1 MHEREADM
9 ANKRKRANG
18 DADVY
23 PRRNGRGEIVGYRG
37 PYWVQTDRGPARRT
51 VSGKTKTENRA
62 KLTRAKAEAGG
73 GVAFDAGKQTL
84 GDYLERW
91 LNDSVK
97 NTVKPITFES
107 YERQVRVHISP
118 ALGHLKLGR
127 LSPAN
132 VQALYGRKLD
142 AGMSPSSVRQTHAV
156 LHRAL
161 EQAKRWRLVSENV
174 AAATT
179 PPRPRKK
186 EIEPLDN
193 RQARALLEAARG
205 ERLEALFVLAVTAGL
220 RIGELLGLKWED
232 TDLERGTVRVAR
244 TLSAAK
250 SGPRFTTPKSGRG
263 RSIALTEGAT
273 IALRGHRRRQTEE
286 RLRVGTLWEDQGLVF
301 PSTTGR
307 PLSRDAVYRRSFAP
321 LLKRAGLPRIT
332 LHDLRH
338 TCATLLLGQGMN
350 PKYVQEL
357 LGHASVAMTLDRY
370 SHWVPSMGD
379 QTARAMEAALG

>member
-1 MHEREADM
+1 M
-9 ANKRKRANG
+9 
-18 DADVY
+18 
-23 PRRNGRGEIVGYRG
+23 P
-37 PYWVQTDRGPARRT
+37 GPAAAHATPGSMAQPFT
-51 VSGKTKTENRA
+51 VLQNFSIHNR
-62 KLTRAKAEAGG
+62 LI
-73 GVAFDAGKQTL
+73 FF
-84 GDYLERW
+84 YW
-91 LNDSVK
+91 
-97 NTVKPITFES
+97 
-107 YERQVRVHISP
+107 
-118 ALGHLKLGR
+118 

-161 EQAKRWRLVSENV
+161 EQARRWRLVSENV
-174 AAATT
+174 AVATV

-193 RQARALLEAARG
+193 RQARALLDAARG
-205 ERLEALFVLAVTAGL
+205 ERLEALFILAVTAGL
-220 RIGELLGLKWED
+220 RVGELLGLRWED
-232 TDLERGTVRVAR
+232 TDLGRVRVAR
-244 TLSAAK
+244 ILSAAK
-250 SGPRFTTPKSGRG
+250 GGPRFTTPKSGRG
-263 RSIALTEGAT
+263 RSISLTEGTT
-273 IALRGHRRRQTEE
+273 IALRGHRIRQTEE

-307 PLSRDAVYRRSFAP
+307 PLSRDAVYRRAFAP
-321 LLKRAGLPRIT
+321 LLERAGLPRIT

-370 SHWVPSMGD
+370 SHRVPSMGD